1 MLCRLYLH
9 EKILFFPFAILF
21 LLIVASVMMY
31 SLLLYSFFLFSF
43 QFISFHRQHT
53 ISYFYFFYFL
63 LHFKTD
69 FYRSVLDVWLQ
80 VCRFVCVHPAACRH
94 GSSVEMILG
103 MAAAPYS
110 VSIECELTKPDCDC
124 AVIHLLLNFVQKPFF
139 FFLFQEWNI
148 RKCWLRYCVCATPLC
163 LHCTSSAVRRFH
175 YTER

>member
-1 MLCRLYLH
+1 MCYVVFISTKR
-9 EKILFFPFAILF
+9 FFSFHLPFSSYWLSRRWWCIPF
-21 LLIVASVMMY
+21 FYTV
-31 SLLLYSFFLFSF
+31 FFLFSF

-53 ISYFYFFYFL
+53 ISHFYFFYFL

-103 MAAAPYS
+103 MAAAPYG

-139 FFLFQEWNI
+139 FFFVS
-148 RKCWLRYCVCATPLC
+148 RMKY
-163 LHCTSSAVRRFH
+163 
-175 YTER
+175 